1 MSYHAFPFSRR
12 SNSLGM
18 THLLIQFD
26 HSQSATHCHQVH
38 NMWKW
43 TLSYYRLNSLFWR
56 SSVCCSCGEIEQN
69 TAARFLPILHKPE
82 WAKIELHLYFTKTKR
97 PILVCQPRLCRQ
109 HCRFSFC
116 RYNGWF
122 LTKWETTP
130 NNNPMRALVWDNC
143 FHLLEIRINC
153 KMSRKAWRG
162 KWLLPIPQDVT
173 RTLFHPVLPCQVFII
188 IIHLI

>member
-1 MSYHAFPFSRR
+1 
-12 SNSLGM
+12 M

-82 WAKIELHLYFTKTKR
+82 WAKIELHLYFTKNKR
-97 PILVCQPRLCRQ
+97 PIIVCQSRLC
-109 HCRFSFC
+109 SFC

-122 LTKWETTP
+122 LTTWETTP

-143 FHLLEIRINC
+143 FHLLEKC
-153 KMSRKAWRG
+153 LG
-162 KWLLPIPQDVT
+162 KPGDENDCYHSLRMWPGHSFIQSHRVRYSLL
-173 RTLFHPVLPCQVFII
+173 LFI
-188 IIHLI
+188 